1 MAQVFSTYENSDKDR
16 DPEPNRHG
24 ITSFDL
30 AQIGGRWWIVAMQWS
45 GQPADQPLPER
56 YRSKSR

>member
-56 YRSKSR
+56 YRPKSR